1 MKAINYKHIVL
12 GLLGLVTMLSS
23 CTETDEIPAIVGD
36 RQHVTFSLSTGSQAQ
51 TRATGTLRYVMAV
64 YDASGTN
71 KVVAEQEFG
80 SSTFAVR
87 LAPGTYTCLFWADY
101 GSTNYNA
108 TNLKSVALQDAATE
122 LDAFF
127 AKKDITV
134 SSGAAVNV
142 TLNRAVAKVVLKETD
157 RLEAGTIAVKYDG
170 FKGFDVSNG
179 TGHNSS
185 TLTKTLSFASVITGS
200 AASPTEVGSFLL
212 LANPTE
218 RVLNDFKVKYNS
230 ESEKTITNVPVQANY
245 VTNINGKFSENVN
258 QQFVININDTWA
270 PAEKEVDYP
279 YLLG

>member
-1 MKAINYKHIVL
+1 MKKILSLML
-12 GLLGLVTMLSS
+12 GIATMFAS
-23 CTETDEIPAIVGD
+23 CSQNEELPSENNSTK
-36 RQHVTFSLSTGSQAQ
+36 QVTFSLSTGSQAQ
-51 TRATGTLRYVMAV
+51 TRAAGSLRYVMAI
-64 YDASGTN
+64 YDASGTSE
-71 KVVAEQEFG
+71 VVAEQEFT
-80 SSTFAVR
+80 SNTFAVR
-87 LAPGTYTCLFWADY
+87 LDPGTYTCLFWADY

-134 SSGAAVNV
+134 SGGAAVNV

-157 RLEAGTIAVKYDG
+157 RLEAGSIAVKYDG

-179 TGHNSS
+179 TGLNSS

-245 VTNINGKFSENVN
+245 VTNING
-258 QQFVININDTWA
+258 
-270 PAEKEVDYP
+270 
-279 YLLG
+279 